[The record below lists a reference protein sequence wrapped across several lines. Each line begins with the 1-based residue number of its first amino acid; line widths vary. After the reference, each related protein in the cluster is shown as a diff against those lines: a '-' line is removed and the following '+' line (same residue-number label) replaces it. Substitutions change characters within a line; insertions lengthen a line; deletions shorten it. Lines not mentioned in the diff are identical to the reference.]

1 MSPTRL
7 TLTTWLDDL
16 RPGAQVYIPG
26 ASGELASLR
35 QALQDDPERL
45 DGVTLTS
52 CLVPGMNSLD
62 YAALHAGVGLN
73 TFLLPPPLRASFESG
88 RVQVRPLAYSAI
100 ARYLAAA
107 AFDVAFLNLTP
118 AQNGVCGFGAC
129 ADFGPIVA
137 RTAKRRIGVLNTAL
151 PRPVST
157 PGLALDDLDG
167 VIEVHDP
174 MGAAAVAAPSP
185 DMQALAQRVVALVPD
200 GAAIQTGIGSAPAA
214 VWSALQQHRGLR
226 LYSGMVTNGFL
237 DALEA
242 GAMAQDGHVAGV
254 AFGDAALYAALD
266 RSSRVRFADVHA
278 THGPG
283 LDGVEGLVAIN
294 SALEVDLL
302 GQANLEWLNG
312 RLVSGVGGAPDFTRA
327 AQLSPGGRSI
337 LALPATARGG
347 GLSRI
352 VPRLTSPGVS
362 IPRNAIDTVVTEYG
376 AADLKALS
384 MDQRAAAL
392 IAIAAPQH
400 REALDRA
407 WREQQL

>member
-1 MSPTRL
+1 M
-7 TLTTWLDDL
+7 
-16 RPGAQVYIPG
+16 
-26 ASGELASLR
+26 
-35 QALQDDPERL
+35 
-45 DGVTLTS
+45 
-52 CLVPGMNSLD
+52 
-62 YAALHAGVGLN
+62 
-73 TFLLPPPLRASFESG
+73 
-88 RVQVRPLAYSAI
+88 
-100 ARYLAAA
+100 
-107 AFDVAFLNLTP
+107 
-118 AQNGVCGFGAC
+118 
-129 ADFGPIVA
+129 
-137 RTAKRRIGVLNTAL
+137 
-151 PRPVST
+151 
-157 PGLALDDLDG
+157 
-167 VIEVHDP
+167 
-174 MGAAAVAAPSP
+174 AP
-185 DMQALAQRVVALVPD
+185 
-200 GAAIQTGIGSAPAA
+200 
-214 VWSALQQHRGLR
+214 
-226 LYSGMVTNGFL
+226 
-237 DALEA
+237 
-242 GAMAQDGHVAGV
+242 DGHVAGV

-384 MDQRAAAL
+384 ISLQSAY
-392 IAIAAPQH
+392 AAPLILLAQTRQAARDKAQSDADAQH

-407 WREQQL
+407 WREQRL